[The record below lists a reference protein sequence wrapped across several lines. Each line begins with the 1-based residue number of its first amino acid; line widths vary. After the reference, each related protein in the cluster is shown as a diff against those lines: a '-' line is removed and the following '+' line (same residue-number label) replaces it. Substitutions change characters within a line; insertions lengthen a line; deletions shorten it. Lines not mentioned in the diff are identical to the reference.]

1 MKWRILYRAV
11 GITIV
16 ALLGSVVA
24 GFVLALVAG
33 VVLAHPTA
41 TAVTV
46 LVVGFCS
53 VVLSVALELSEGE
66 AP

>member
-1 MKWRILYRAV
+1 MRILLRAV

-24 GFVLALVAG
+24 GFVLALLAG
-33 VVLAHPTA
+33 VVLAHPTT
-41 TAVTV
+41 TAVAV
-46 LVVGFCS
+46 IVVGFCA